1 MQLEE
6 TPIRI
11 VIAEEHPGLRSNLTR
26 SLQAEGILVA
36 GEAADVESAMSL
48 VHQLKPDAWVLDLS
62 LLRSCGP
69 QRLENGSGWLASGK
83 TVVLVPSVEKSHVV
97 DAFRMGARGIVL
109 KASAASLVARSIRE
123 VAAGHHGIDD
133 DILAVVVQTL
143 RELLEPAN
151 GHVPRGDYGL
161 TPRELEIV
169 GEIVS
174 GRSNR
179 EMSQEFSISER
190 TVKHHLTNIFNKL
203 GVSSRLGLALFAVN
217 HQLIVSRSVLASSPL
232 AGGES
237 ARTSTKEAT
246 DKPVVRSNRSQHLAG
261 DGSALVSPGRGNGL
275 PAPALSCPGK

>member
-1 MQLEE
+1 MQPEE

-11 VIAEEHPGLRSNLTR
+11 VIADEHPGFRHDLRR
-26 SLQAEGILVA
+26 SLQTEGILVA

-48 VHQLKPDAWVLDLS
+48 VHQLKPDAWVLDLN

-69 QRLENGSGWLASGK
+69 QRLENGAGWLTPGRA
-83 TVVLVPSVEKSHVV
+83 VVMVPSIEKTHVV

-109 KASAASLVARSIRE
+109 KVSAASLVARSIRE

-133 DILAVVVQTL
+133 EILAVVVQTL

-151 GHVPRGDYGL
+151 GHVSRGDYGL

-179 EMSQEFSISER
+179 EVSLEFSISER

-203 GVSSRLGLALFAVN
+203 GVTSRLGLALFAVN
-217 HQLIVSRSVLASSPL
+217 HQLIGSRPVPAASP
-232 AGGES
+232 APGGEAS
-237 ARTSTKEAT
+237 RNACKEPE
-246 DKPVVRSNRSQHLAG
+246 KPLVLRSNRPQHLAG
-261 DGSALVSPGRGNGL
+261 DGSALVPSGRGSSL
-275 PAPALSCPGK
+275 SAPALSCPGK